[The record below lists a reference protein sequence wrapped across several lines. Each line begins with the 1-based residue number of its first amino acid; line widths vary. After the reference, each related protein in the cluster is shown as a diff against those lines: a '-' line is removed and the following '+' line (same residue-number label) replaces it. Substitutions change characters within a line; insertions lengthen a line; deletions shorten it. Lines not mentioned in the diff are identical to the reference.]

1 MEREKSVDA
10 ADDAGTDTRVVSRY
24 EIRVSRSEDG
34 YWRANDRI
42 VASLIRRSGTLRP
55 VLEIYRR
62 AELTGGERKRET
74 WGGVLIEFY
83 SHAREIV
90 LFSMLSLIGEL
101 IMGNESD

>member
-1 MEREKSVDA
+1 MLAR
-10 ADDAGTDTRVVSRY
+10 TRVVSRY

-62 AELTGGERKRET
+62 AELTEERERGGRR
-74 WGGVLIEFY
+74 GGFNRI
-83 SHAREIV
+83 
-90 LFSMLSLIGEL
+90 LFSYARLFYFRCCR
-101 IMGNESD
+101 

>member
-1 MEREKSVDA
+1 MLAR
-10 ADDAGTDTRVVSRY
+10 TRVVSRY

-62 AELTGGERKRET
+62 AELTEERERERE
-74 WGGVLIEFY
+74 GRGILIEFY
-83 SHAREIV
+83 SQTRDCSIFDVVVDWRIDHGERARVINP
-90 LFSMLSLIGEL
+90 MHR
-101 IMGNESD
+101 NY

>member
-1 MEREKSVDA
+1 MEKEKSVDA

-62 AELTGGERKRET
+62 AELTGGERERERR
-74 WGGVLIEFY
+74 GRGFNRI
-83 SHAREIV
+83 
-90 LFSMLSLIGEL
+90 LFSCTRDCSIFDVVVDWRIDHGER
-101 IMGNESD
+101 E

>member
-10 ADDAGTDTRVVSRY
+10 AEDAGTDTRVVSRY

-62 AELTGGERKRET
+62 AELTGGERERET
-74 WGGVLIEFY
+74 WEGF
-83 SHAREIV
+83 
-90 LFSMLSLIGEL
+90 
-101 IMGNESD
+101 

>member
-1 MEREKSVDA
+1 MLAR
-10 ADDAGTDTRVVSRY
+10 TRVVSRY

-62 AELTGGERKRET
+62 AELTEEREREGGEA
-74 WGGVLIEFY
+74 GILIEFY
-83 SHAREIV
+83 SHTRDCSIFDVVVDWRIDHGERARVINP
-90 LFSMLSLIGEL
+90 MHR
-101 IMGNESD
+101 NY

>member
-1 MEREKSVDA
+1 MDA

-62 AELTGGERKRET
+62 AELTGGERERET
-74 WGGVLIEFY
+74 WEGF
-83 SHAREIV
+83 
-90 LFSMLSLIGEL
+90 
-101 IMGNESD
+101 

>member
-1 MEREKSVDA
+1 MLAR
-10 ADDAGTDTRVVSRY
+10 TRVVSRY

-62 AELTGGERKRET
+62 AELTEERERGGI
-74 WGGVLIEFY
+74 LIEFY
-83 SHAREIV
+83 SHTRDCSIFDVVVDWRIDHGERARVINP
-90 LFSMLSLIGEL
+90 MHR
-101 IMGNESD
+101 NY